1 MTTGRKKS
9 TTTRKKTKATAAGG
23 RRTAAR
29 RTSATPT
36 AFVPG
41 ADVVIVESPAKART
55 LSRILGNGYNVLA
68 SIGHVRDLP
77 KSKMAIDVENDFAP
91 DYVVP
96 RDKSSVV
103 KEIKAAANAAD
114 TVYLATDPDREGE
127 AISWHLMEA
136 AGIPQERMR
145 RVVFHEVTENAV
157 RRAFD
162 EPRDIDVD
170 LVNAYQARRVLDRL
184 VGYRLS
190 PVLWSKVRKGLS
202 AGRVQSA
209 ALRLVVEREAE
220 IDAFVPQ
227 EYWEIDAD
235 LLTQTTQAAQA
246 EDFSARYRSEL
257 GASRA
262 ATIPNQE
269 TADRIVADL
278 RSSSYQV
285 ASVRR
290 RETTRRPG
298 PPFIT
303 STLQQEAFRKLRF
316 TARRTMTIAQQLY
329 EGLPIGN
336 EGPIGLIT
344 YMRTDSTNMANEAV
358 QEARAVIGNRYG
370 NDHVPASP
378 RSFSR
383 RVKGAQ
389 EAHEAIRPTSFMR
402 DPESLRNSLSREQ
415 FNLYQLIWQRALASQ
430 MADAKFDQTT
440 VDITA
445 SGAPSGVSHTLRVT
459 GSIMTFAGYLAVY
472 REGLDEPD
480 ADSDEGRVLPDLA
493 EGQLL
498 NLRDVA
504 GTQRFTQPPPRY
516 TEATLIRALEERGIG
531 RPSTYA
537 AILSTIQD
545 RGYVDK
551 ADNRFRPLKLGTAVS
566 GLLAEYFPQVSSL
579 DFTSRIEEELDDVAR
594 GEREW
599 VPVLRDFYGPFNERI
614 DTAQEKIE
622 RVSNIDEETDE
633 ICPECGANMVIKRGR
648 YGPFLSCSRF
658 PGCRG
663 MKRIQKSTGAHCP
676 DCGGELVQ
684 RSSRKSRRPFYG
696 CSNYPNCNFLT
707 NQEPLPATLP
717 RLRRSRCCHQ
727 PNQRLLQRQGMRLA
741 GFPGRTHHRAAT
753 TGTPTRRSL
762 NPSCHS
768 ERSEESKD
776 TITPPQA
783 RNATPRSP

>member
-9 TTTRKKTKATAAGG
+9 TTARKPKKAAASGNG
-23 RRTAAR
+23 RSGAAR
-29 RTSATPT
+29 RTS
-36 AFVPG
+36 G
-41 ADVVIVESPAKART
+41 ASRSSVARGGDVVIVESPAKART
-55 LSRILGNGYNVLA
+55 LSRILGNDYNVLA
-68 SIGHVRDLP
+68 SVGHVRDLP
-77 KSKMAIDVENDFAP
+77 KRKLAIDVERDFAP

-103 KEIKAAANAAD
+103 KEIRDAASAAN

-136 AGIPQERMR
+136 AGIPQDRMR

-162 EPRDIDVD
+162 EPRGIDVD

-209 ALRLVVEREAE
+209 ALRLVVDREAE
-220 IDAFVPQ
+220 IEAFVPQ
-227 EYWEIDAD
+227 EYWEIDAN
-235 LLTQTTQAAQA
+235 LSTQAAPP
-246 EDFSARYRSEL
+246 EDFTARYRSEL
-257 GASRA
+257 GGSRA
-262 ATIPNQE
+262 VTIPNEE
-269 TADRIVADL
+269 TANRILEDL
-278 RSSSYQV
+278 RASSYQV

-316 TARRTMTIAQQLY
+316 TARRTMAVAQQLY

-336 EGPIGLIT
+336 QGPIGLIT

-358 QEARAVIGNRYG
+358 QEARAVISDRYG
-370 NDHVPASP
+370 KDHVPASP

-402 DPESLRNSLSREQ
+402 DPESLRNALNREQ

-445 SGAPSGVSHTLRVT
+445 SGAPSGVSHTLRAS
-459 GSIMTFAGYLAVY
+459 GSIMKFAGYLAIY
-472 REGLDEPD
+472 REGIDEPD
-480 ADSDEGRVLPDLA
+480 ADSDEGRILPDLR
-493 EGQLL
+493 ETEPLSL
-498 NLRDVA
+498 NEQRAQSRPAVA

-551 ADNRFRPLKLGTAVS
+551 AENRFRPLKLGTAVS
-566 GLLAEYFPQVSSL
+566 GLLSQHFPEIVSL

-599 VPVLRDFYGPFNERI
+599 VPVLQEFYGPFNEKI
-614 DTAQEKIE
+614 DTAQANIE

-633 ICPECGANMVIKRGR
+633 ECPECSAKMVIKRGR

-658 PGCRG
+658 PDCRG
-663 MKRIQKSTGAHCP
+663 MKRIQKGTGAHCP
-676 DCGGELVQ
+676 ECGGELVQ
-684 RSSRKSRRPFYG
+684 RRSSKSRRAFYG

-707 NQEPLPATLP
+707 NQEPLPQPCPDCGGLILAS
-717 RLRRSRCCHQ
+717 SRANAACHDKECGWQGSREELTTEQ
-727 PNQRLLQRQGMRLA
+727 PQ
-741 GFPGRTHHRAAT
+741 P
-753 TGTPTRRSL
+753 
-762 NPSCHS
+762 
-768 ERSEESKD
+768 E
-776 TITPPQA
+776 PQLVEV
-783 RNATPRSP
+783 

>member
-9 TTTRKKTKATAAGG
+9 TTTRKTKKSSASGKSRSNTG
-23 RRTAAR
+23 R
-29 RTSATPT
+29 RTSA
-36 AFVPG
+36 ASRSNVVPG

-136 AGIPQERMR
+136 VGIPQERMR

-162 EPRDIDVD
+162 EPREIDVD

-235 LLTQTTQAAQA
+235 LLTQDVAP
-246 EDFSARYRSEL
+246 EDISARYRSEL
-257 GASRA
+257 GGSRQI
-262 ATIPNQE
+262 TIPNQE
-269 TADRIVADL
+269 TTDRILADL
-278 RSSSYQV
+278 RASSYQI

-290 RETTRRPG
+290 RETKRRPG

-370 NDHVPASP
+370 KDHVPASH

-430 MADAKFDQTT
+430 MADATFDQTT

-445 SGAPSGVSHTLRVT
+445 SGAPSGVSHTLRAT
-459 GSIMTFAGYLAVY
+459 GSIMTFAGFLAIY

-480 ADSDEGRVLPDLA
+480 AESDEGRVLPDLQ
-493 EGQLL
+493 EGQPL
-498 NLRDVA
+498 NLRNVVP
-504 GTQRFTQPPPRY
+504 TQRFTQPPPRF

-579 DFTSRIEEELDDVAR
+579 DFTSQIEEELDDVAR

-658 PGCRG
+658 PECRG
-663 MKRIQKSTGAHCP
+663 MKRIQKGTGAHCP

-707 NQEPLPATLP
+707 NQEPLPQPCPDCGGLVVAT
-717 RLRRSRCCHQ
+717 SRTNASCNDKECGWQGSREELTTEQ
-727 PNQRLLQRQGMRLA
+727 PE
-741 GFPGRTHHRAAT
+741 P
-753 TGTPTRRSL
+753 
-762 NPSCHS
+762 
-768 ERSEESKD
+768 E
-776 TITPPQA
+776 PQLVEV
-783 RNATPRSP
+783 

>member
-9 TTTRKKTKATAAGG
+9 TTTRKTKKTPASTKG
-23 RRTAAR
+23 RSSTAR
-29 RTSATPT
+29 RSSAATRSNI
-36 AFVPG
+36 VPG
-41 ADVVIVESPAKART
+41 GDVVIVESPAKART

-68 SIGHVRDLP
+68 SVGHVRDLP
-77 KSKMAIDVENDFAP
+77 KSKLAIDVEADFAP

-96 RDKSSVV
+96 RDKSAVV
-103 KEIKAAANAAD
+103 KEIKAAASAAG

-127 AISWHLMEA
+127 AIAWHLMHA
-136 AGIPQERMR
+136 AAIPQERIR

-157 RRAFD
+157 RRAFEESD
-162 EPRDIDVD
+162 GMASDKASNRVGGIDVD

-235 LLTQTTQAAQA
+235 LATQAATP
-246 EDFSARYRSEL
+246 EDVAARYRSEL
-257 GASRA
+257 GGSRA
-262 ATIPNQE
+262 VVIPNQE
-269 TADRIVADL
+269 NADRILEDL
-278 RSSSYQV
+278 RASSYQI

-316 TARRTMTIAQQLY
+316 TARRTMTVAQQLY
-329 EGLPIGN
+329 EGLSIGN

-358 QEARAVIGNRYG
+358 QEARAVIGNRYSK
-370 NDHVPASP
+370 DHVPPSP

-402 DPESLRNSLSREQ
+402 DPDSLRNSLNREQ

-445 SGAPSGVSHTLRVT
+445 SGAPSGVSHTLRVS
-459 GSIMTFAGYLAVY
+459 GSIMTFSGYLAVY

-480 ADSDEGRVLPDLA
+480 AESDEGRVLPDMR
-493 EGQLL
+493 EGQPLD
-498 NLRDVA
+498 LRNVA
-504 GTQRFTQPPPRY
+504 GTQRFTQPPPRF

-566 GLLAEYFPQVSSL
+566 GLLSQHFPEIVSF

-599 VPVLRDFYGPFNERI
+599 VPVLRDFYGPFNEKI
-614 DTAQEKIE
+614 DTAQANIE

-633 ICPECGANMVIKRGR
+633 ICPDCGANMVIKRGR

-658 PGCRG
+658 PECRG
-663 MKRIQKSTGAHCP
+663 MKRIQKGTGAHCP

-707 NQEPLPATLP
+707 NQEPLPQPCPDCSGLVVASSRTDATCNDKECGWQG
-717 RLRRSRCCHQ
+717 SREELTTEQ
-727 PNQRLLQRQGMRLA
+727 PQ
-741 GFPGRTHHRAAT
+741 P
-753 TGTPTRRSL
+753 
-762 NPSCHS
+762 
-768 ERSEESKD
+768 E
-776 TITPPQA
+776 PQLVEV
-783 RNATPRSP
+783 

>member
-1 MTTGRKKS
+1 MTTSRKKS
-9 TTTRKKTKATAAGG
+9 TSTRKTKKAGG
-23 RRTAAR
+23 RSTTTRRASAASRSNAAR
-29 RTSATPT
+29 
-36 AFVPG
+36 G
-41 ADVVIVESPAKART
+41 GDVVIVESPAKART
-55 LSRILGNGYNVLA
+55 LSRILGNNYNVLA
-68 SIGHVRDLP
+68 SVGHVRDLP
-77 KSKMAIDVENDFAP
+77 KSKLAIDVERDFAP

-103 KEIKAAANAAD
+103 KEIKAAASAAD

-220 IDAFVPQ
+220 IEAFVPQ

-235 LLTQTTQAAQA
+235 LLTQAQA
-246 EDFSARYRSEL
+246 PEELAARYRSEL
-257 GASRA
+257 GARRA
-262 ATIPNQE
+262 AVIPNEE

-278 RSSSYQV
+278 NASTYEV

-344 YMRTDSTNMANEAV
+344 YMRTDSTNMAAEAV

-370 NDHVPASP
+370 KDHVPASP

-402 DPESLRNSLSREQ
+402 DPESLRDSLSREQ

-445 SGAPSGVSHTLRVT
+445 SGAPSGVSHTLRVS
-459 GSIMTFAGYLAVY
+459 GSIMTFAGYLAIY

-480 ADSDEGRVLPDLA
+480 AESDEGRVLPDLS
-493 EGQLL
+493 EGQALIL
-498 NLRDVA
+498 NQQRDAVNA
-504 GTQRFTQPPPRY
+504 SLPVVPTQHFTQPPPRF

-579 DFTSRIEEELDDVAR
+579 DFTSQIEEELDDVAR

-622 RVSNIDEETDE
+622 RVRNIDEETDE
-633 ICPECGANMVIKRGR
+633 ECPECSANMVIKRGR

-658 PGCRG
+658 PDCRG
-663 MKRIQKSTGAHCP
+663 MKRIQKGTGAHCP
-676 DCGGELVQ
+676 ECGGELVQ

-707 NQEPLPATLP
+707 NQEPLPQPCPDCSGLVVAS
-717 RLRRSRCCHQ
+717 SR
-727 PNQRLLQRQGMRLA
+727 
-741 GFPGRTHHRAAT
+741 T
-753 TGTPTRRSL
+753 
-762 NPSCHS
+762 
-768 ERSEESKD
+768 
-776 TITPPQA
+776 
-783 RNATPRSP
+783 NATCNDKECGWQGSREELTSEQPQEEPQLVEV

>member
-1 MTTGRKKS
+1 M
-9 TTTRKKTKATAAGG
+9 
-23 RRTAAR
+23 
-29 RTSATPT
+29 
-36 AFVPG
+36 
-41 ADVVIVESPAKART
+41 
-55 LSRILGNGYNVLA
+55 
-68 SIGHVRDLP
+68 
-77 KSKMAIDVENDFAP
+77 
-91 DYVVP
+91 
-96 RDKSSVV
+96 
-103 KEIKAAANAAD
+103 
-114 TVYLATDPDREGE
+114 
-127 AISWHLMEA
+127 
-136 AGIPQERMR
+136 
-145 RVVFHEVTENAV
+145 
-157 RRAFD
+157 
-162 EPRDIDVD
+162 
-170 LVNAYQARRVLDRL
+170 
-184 VGYRLS
+184 
-190 PVLWSKVRKGLS
+190 RKGLS

-227 EYWEIDAD
+227 EYWEIEAN
-235 LLTQTTQAAQA
+235 LLTQATQAVAP
-246 EDFSARYRSEL
+246 EEFSARYRSEL
-257 GASRA
+257 GAGRA

-278 RSSSYQV
+278 QASSYEV

-370 NDHVPASP
+370 KDHVPASP

-402 DPESLRNSLSREQ
+402 DPESLRNFLSREQ

-445 SGAPSGVSHTLRVT
+445 SGAPSGVSHTLRVS
-459 GSIMTFAGYLAVY
+459 GSIMTFAGFLAVY

-480 ADSDEGRVLPDLA
+480 AESDEGRVLPDLQ
-493 EGQLL
+493 EGQTLIL
-498 NLRDVA
+498 NRQDAVNA
-504 GTQRFTQPPPRY
+504 SPPVVPTQRFTQPPPRF

-579 DFTSRIEEELDDVAR
+579 DFTSQIEEELDDVAR

-622 RVSNIDEETDE
+622 RVRNIDEETDE
-633 ICPECGANMVIKRGR
+633 ACPECGANMVIKRGR

-658 PGCRG
+658 PDCRG
-663 MKRIQKSTGAHCP
+663 MKRIQKGTGAHCP

-707 NQEPLPATLP
+707 NQEPLPQPCPDCGGLVVAS
-717 RLRRSRCCHQ
+717 SRTDAACNDKECGWQGSREELTSEQ
-727 PNQRLLQRQGMRLA
+727 PQ
-741 GFPGRTHHRAAT
+741 
-753 TGTPTRRSL
+753 
-762 NPSCHS
+762 
-768 ERSEESKD
+768 EE
-776 TITPPQA
+776 PQLVEV
-783 RNATPRSP
+783 

>member
-9 TTTRKKTKATAAGG
+9 TTTRRTKKAPASSNG
-23 RRTAAR
+23 RASGRSSTAR
-29 RTSATPT
+29 RTGAASRSNM
-36 AFVPG
+36 VPG

-77 KSKMAIDVENDFAP
+77 KNKMAIDVENDFAP

-96 RDKSSVV
+96 RDKSAVV
-103 KEIKAAANAAD
+103 KEIKAATNAAD

-136 AGIPQERMR
+136 AGIPEHRMR

-162 EPRDIDVD
+162 EPRGIDVD

-220 IDAFVPQ
+220 IDSFVPQ
-227 EYWEIDAD
+227 EYWDIDAN
-235 LLTQTTQAAQA
+235 LATQAAMP

-262 ATIPNQE
+262 VTIPNQE
-269 TADRIVADL
+269 MADRILADL
-278 RSSSYQV
+278 RASAYQV

-344 YMRTDSTNMANEAV
+344 YMRTDSTNMASEAV
-358 QEARAVIGNRYG
+358 QEARTVIGNRYG
-370 NDHVPASP
+370 KDHVPASP

-440 VDITA
+440 VDIMA
-445 SGAPSGVSHTLRVT
+445 SGAPSGVSHTLRVS

-472 REGLDEPD
+472 KEGIDEPD
-480 ADSDEGRVLPDLA
+480 ADSDEGRVLPNLR
-493 EGQLL
+493 EGQQLD
-498 NLRDVA
+498 LRNVA
-504 GTQRFTQPPPRY
+504 GTQRFTQPPPRF

-566 GLLAEYFPQVSSL
+566 GLLSEYFPQVSSL

-658 PGCRG
+658 PDCRG
-663 MKRIQKSTGAHCP
+663 MKRIQKGTGAHCP
-676 DCGGELVQ
+676 ECGGELMQ

-707 NQEPLPATLP
+707 NQEPLPQPCPDCGGLVVAT
-717 RLRRSRCCHQ
+717 SRTDAACNDKECGWQGSREELTTQQ
-727 PNQRLLQRQGMRLA
+727 PQ
-741 GFPGRTHHRAAT
+741 
-753 TGTPTRRSL
+753 
-762 NPSCHS
+762 S
-768 ERSEESKD
+768 E
-776 TITPPQA
+776 PQLVEV
-783 RNATPRSP
+783 

>member
-235 LLTQTTQAAQA
+235 L
-246 EDFSARYRSEL
+246 
-257 GASRA
+257 
-262 ATIPNQE
+262 
-269 TADRIVADL
+269 
-278 RSSSYQV
+278 
-285 ASVRR
+285 
-290 RETTRRPG
+290 
-298 PPFIT
+298 
-303 STLQQEAFRKLRF
+303 
-316 TARRTMTIAQQLY
+316 
-329 EGLPIGN
+329 
-336 EGPIGLIT
+336 
-344 YMRTDSTNMANEAV
+344 
-358 QEARAVIGNRYG
+358 
-370 NDHVPASP
+370 
-378 RSFSR
+378 
-383 RVKGAQ
+383 
-389 EAHEAIRPTSFMR
+389 
-402 DPESLRNSLSREQ
+402 
-415 FNLYQLIWQRALASQ
+415 
-430 MADAKFDQTT
+430 
-440 VDITA
+440 
-445 SGAPSGVSHTLRVT
+445 
-459 GSIMTFAGYLAVY
+459 
-472 REGLDEPD
+472 
-480 ADSDEGRVLPDLA
+480 
-493 EGQLL
+493 
-498 NLRDVA
+498 
-504 GTQRFTQPPPRY
+504 
-516 TEATLIRALEERGIG
+516 
-531 RPSTYA
+531 
-537 AILSTIQD
+537 
-545 RGYVDK
+545 
-551 ADNRFRPLKLGTAVS
+551 
-566 GLLAEYFPQVSSL
+566 
-579 DFTSRIEEELDDVAR
+579 
-594 GEREW
+594 
-599 VPVLRDFYGPFNERI
+599 
-614 DTAQEKIE
+614 
-622 RVSNIDEETDE
+622 
-633 ICPECGANMVIKRGR
+633 
-648 YGPFLSCSRF
+648 
-658 PGCRG
+658 
-663 MKRIQKSTGAHCP
+663 
-676 DCGGELVQ
+676 
-684 RSSRKSRRPFYG
+684 
-696 CSNYPNCNFLT
+696 
-707 NQEPLPATLP
+707 
-717 RLRRSRCCHQ
+717 
-727 PNQRLLQRQGMRLA
+727 
-741 GFPGRTHHRAAT
+741 
-753 TGTPTRRSL
+753 
-762 NPSCHS
+762 
-768 ERSEESKD
+768 
-776 TITPPQA
+776 
-783 RNATPRSP
+783 

>member
-9 TTTRKKTKATAAGG
+9 TTTRKTKKTSASGNSRSGSRSTTG
-23 RRTAAR
+23 R
-29 RTSATPT
+29 RTSA
-36 AFVPG
+36 ASRNNIVPG
-41 ADVVIVESPAKART
+41 GDVVIVESPAKART
-55 LSRILGNGYNVLA
+55 LSRILGNRYNVLA
-68 SIGHVRDLP
+68 SVGHVRDLP
-77 KSKMAIDVENDFAP
+77 KSKLAIDVERDFAP

-103 KEIKAAANAAD
+103 KEIKAAASAAD

-157 RRAFD
+157 LRAFD
-162 EPRDIDVD
+162 EPRGIDVD

-227 EYWEIDAD
+227 EYWEIEAN
-235 LLTQTTQAAQA
+235 LLTQATQAVAP
-246 EDFSARYRSEL
+246 EEFSARYRSEL

-278 RSSSYQV
+278 QASSYEV

-370 NDHVPASP
+370 KDHVPASP

-445 SGAPSGVSHTLRVT
+445 SGAPSGVRHTLRVS
-459 GSIMTFAGYLAVY
+459 GSIMTFAGFLAVY

-480 ADSDEGRVLPDLA
+480 AESDEGRVLPDLQ
-493 EGQLL
+493 EGQTLIL
-498 NLRDVA
+498 NRQDAINTSLPVVS
-504 GTQRFTQPPPRY
+504 TQRFTQPPPRF

-622 RVSNIDEETDE
+622 RVRNIDEETDE
-633 ICPECGANMVIKRGR
+633 ACPDCGANMVIKRGR

-658 PGCRG
+658 PECRG
-663 MKRIQKSTGAHCP
+663 MKRIQKGTGAHCP
-676 DCGGELVQ
+676 ECGGELVQ
-684 RSSRKSRRPFYG
+684 RSSRKSGRPFYG

-707 NQEPLPATLP
+707 NQEPLPQPCPDCGGLVVAS
-717 RLRRSRCCHQ
+717 SRTNASCNDKECGWQGSREELTSEQ
-727 PNQRLLQRQGMRLA
+727 PQ
-741 GFPGRTHHRAAT
+741 
-753 TGTPTRRSL
+753 
-762 NPSCHS
+762 
-768 ERSEESKD
+768 EE
-776 TITPPQA
+776 PQLVEV
-783 RNATPRSP
+783 

>member
-9 TTTRKKTKATAAGG
+9 TTTRKTKKTSASGNGRAGG
-23 RRTAAR
+23 RSATAR
-29 RTSATPT
+29 RTSAASQSTI
-36 AFVPG
+36 VPG
-41 ADVVIVESPAKART
+41 GDVVIVESPAKART
-55 LSRILGNGYNVLA
+55 LSRILGNRYNVLA
-68 SIGHVRDLP
+68 SVGHVRDLP
-77 KSKMAIDVENDFAP
+77 KSKLAIDVERDFAP

-96 RDKSSVV
+96 HDKSAVV
-103 KEIKAAANAAD
+103 KEIKAAASAAG

-157 RRAFD
+157 LRAFD
-162 EPRDIDVD
+162 EPRGIDVD

-227 EYWEIDAD
+227 EYWEIDAN
-235 LLTQTTQAAQA
+235 LATQTTVPEEFA
-246 EDFSARYRSEL
+246 ARYRSEL

-262 ATIPNQE
+262 AVIPNQE

-278 RSSSYQV
+278 DASSYEV

-358 QEARAVIGNRYG
+358 QEARAVIANRYG
-370 NDHVPASP
+370 KDHVPAAP

-402 DPESLRNSLSREQ
+402 DPKSLRNSLSREQ

-445 SGAPSGVSHTLRVT
+445 SGAPSGVSHTLRVS
-459 GSIMTFAGYLAVY
+459 GSIMTFAGYLAIY

-480 ADSDEGRVLPDLA
+480 AESDEGRVLPDLQ
-493 EGQLL
+493 EGQALIL
-498 NLRDVA
+498 NETRLQQASPAIVA
-504 GTQRFTQPPPRY
+504 TQRFTQPPPRF

-579 DFTSRIEEELDDVAR
+579 DFTSQIEEELDDVAR

-622 RVSNIDEETDE
+622 RVRNIDEETDE
-633 ICPECGANMVIKRGR
+633 ACPECDANMVIKRGR
-648 YGPFLSCSRF
+648 FGPFLSCSRF
-658 PGCRG
+658 PDCRG
-663 MKRIQKSTGAHCP
+663 MKRIQKGTGAHCP
-676 DCGGELVQ
+676 ECSGELVQ

-696 CSNYPNCNFLT
+696 CSSYPNCNFLT
-707 NQEPLPATLP
+707 NQEPLPQPCPDCNGLVVAS
-717 RLRRSRCCHQ
+717 SRTNAVCNDKECGWQGSREELTAEQ
-727 PNQRLLQRQGMRLA
+727 PQ
-741 GFPGRTHHRAAT
+741 
-753 TGTPTRRSL
+753 
-762 NPSCHS
+762 
-768 ERSEESKD
+768 EE
-776 TITPPQA
+776 PQLVEV
-783 RNATPRSP
+783 

>member
-235 LLTQTTQAAQA
+235 LLTQATQAAQA

-262 ATIPNQE
+262 ATIPDQE
-269 TADRIVADL
+269 AADRIVVDL
-278 RSSSYQV
+278 RASSYQV

-370 NDHVPASP
+370 KNHVPASP

-472 REGLDEPD
+472 REGIDEPD
-480 ADSDEGRVLPDLA
+480 ADSDEGRVLPDLR
-493 EGQLL
+493 EGQPLD
-498 NLRDVA
+498 LRNVA

-658 PGCRG
+658 PDCRG

-707 NQEPLPATLP
+707 NQEPLPQPCPDCGGLVVAT
-717 RLRRSRCCHQ
+717 SRTNASCNDKECGWQGSREELTSEQ
-727 PNQRLLQRQGMRLA
+727 PQ
-741 GFPGRTHHRAAT
+741 P
-753 TGTPTRRSL
+753 
-762 NPSCHS
+762 
-768 ERSEESKD
+768 E
-776 TITPPQA
+776 PQLVEV
-783 RNATPRSP
+783 

>member
-9 TTTRKKTKATAAGG
+9 TTTRKTKKSSASGG
-23 RRTAAR
+23 RRTPAR
-29 RTSATPT
+29 RTSAATRSN
-36 AFVPG
+36 AARG
-41 ADVVIVESPAKART
+41 GDVVIVESPAKART

-77 KSKMAIDVENDFAP
+77 KSKMAIDVERDFAP

-96 RDKSSVV
+96 RDKSAVV
-103 KEIKAAANAAD
+103 KEIKAAANAANI
-114 TVYLATDPDREGE
+114 VYLATDPDREGE

-162 EPRDIDVD
+162 EPRGIDVD

-235 LLTQTTQAAQA
+235 LATQAAQPETFA
-246 EDFSARYRSEL
+246 GRYRAEL

-262 ATIPNQE
+262 VTIPNE
-269 TADRIVADL
+269 DTANRILADL
-278 RSSSYQV
+278 RASSYQV
-285 ASVRR
+285 ASVTR
-290 RETTRRPG
+290 RETKRRPG

-358 QEARAVIGNRYG
+358 QEARAVISNRYG
-370 NDHVPASP
+370 KDHVPASP

-402 DPESLRNSLSREQ
+402 DPESLRNSLNREQ

-430 MADAKFDQTT
+430 MADATFDQTT

-445 SGAPSGVSHTLRVT
+445 SGAPSGVSHTLRVS

-472 REGLDEPD
+472 REGIDEPD
-480 ADSDEGRVLPDLA
+480 ADSDEGRVLPDLR
-493 EGQLL
+493 EGQPLD
-498 NLRDVA
+498 LRDVA
-504 GTQRFTQPPPRY
+504 GTQRFTQPPPRF

-566 GLLAEYFPQVSSL
+566 GLLSEYFPQVSSL

-599 VPVLRDFYGPFNERI
+599 VPVLREFYGPFNERI

-622 RVSNIDEETDE
+622 RVRNIDEETDE
-633 ICPECGANMVIKRGR
+633 PCPECDAKMVIKRGR

-658 PGCRG
+658 PDCRG
-663 MKRIQKSTGAHCP
+663 MKRIQKGTGANCP

-707 NQEPLPATLP
+707 NQEPLPQPCPDCGGLIVAT
-717 RLRRSRCCHQ
+717 SRTDAACNDKECGWQGSREELTSEQ
-727 PNQRLLQRQGMRLA
+727 P
-741 GFPGRTHHRAAT
+741 
-753 TGTPTRRSL
+753 
-762 NPSCHS
+762 
-768 ERSEESKD
+768 ERELVEV
-776 TITPPQA
+776 
-783 RNATPRSP
+783 

>member
-1 MTTGRKKS
+1 MTTGRKKT
-9 TTTRKKTKATAAGG
+9 TTTRKTKKAATTKRASASSRSSAPRGG
-23 RRTAAR
+23 
-29 RTSATPT
+29 
-36 AFVPG
+36 
-41 ADVVIVESPAKART
+41 DVVIVESPAKART
-55 LSRILGNGYNVLA
+55 LSRILGSGYNVLA
-68 SIGHVRDLP
+68 SVGHVRDLP
-77 KSKMAIDVENDFAP
+77 KNKLAIDVEADFAP
-91 DYVVP
+91 DFVIP
-96 RDKSSVV
+96 RDKSAVV
-103 KEIKAAANAAD
+103 KQIREATSTAN
-114 TVYLATDPDREGE
+114 TIYLATDPDREGE
-127 AISWHLMEA
+127 AISWHLMQA
-136 AGIPQERMR
+136 ADIPQERMR

-209 ALRLVVEREAE
+209 ALRLVVDREAE
-220 IDAFVPQ
+220 IDAFVPV
-227 EYWEIDAD
+227 EYWEIDAG
-235 LLTQTTQAAQA
+235 LATQPDTRAVAVA
-246 EDFSARYRSEL
+246 VAVEEFGARYRSEE

-262 ATIPNQE
+262 ATIANE
-269 TADRIVADL
+269 EMAERILADL
-278 RSSSYQV
+278 RASGYQI

-290 RETTRRPG
+290 RETSRRPA

-316 TARRTMTIAQQLY
+316 TARRTMTVAQQLY

-344 YMRTDSTNMANEAV
+344 YMRTDSTNMAREAV
-358 QEARAVIGNRYG
+358 EEARAVIGNRYSK
-370 NDHVPASP
+370 DHVPASP
-378 RSFSR
+378 RAYTR

-402 DPESLRNSLSREQ
+402 DPESLRNSLNREQ

-430 MADAKFDQTT
+430 MADAKYDQTT

-445 SGAPSGVSHTLRVT
+445 SGGASGTSHTLRT
-459 GSIMTFAGYLAVY
+459 SGSILKFTGYLAVY
-472 REGLDEPD
+472 REGIDEPD
-480 ADSDEGRVLPDLA
+480 ADSDEGRVLPDIQ
-493 EGQLL
+493 EGQSLD
-498 NLRDVA
+498 LRNVD
-504 GTQRFTQPPPRY
+504 GTQRFTQPPARF

-551 ADNRFRPLKLGTAVS
+551 QENRFRPLKLGTAVS
-566 GLLAEYFPQVSSL
+566 GLLSEYFPEVVSL

-599 VPVLRDFYGPFNERI
+599 VPVLREFYGPFSERI
-614 DTAQEKIE
+614 DTAQAIIP

-633 ICPECGANMVIKRGR
+633 ICPECGTNMVIKRGR

-658 PGCRG
+658 PDCRG

-684 RSSRKSRRPFYG
+684 RSSRKSGRSFYG
-696 CSNYPNCNFLT
+696 CSNYPTCNFLS
-707 NQEPLPATLP
+707 NQEPLP
-717 RLRRSRCCHQ
+717 Q
-727 PNQRLLQRQGMRLA
+727 PCPDCAGLVLA
-741 GFPGRTHHRAAT
+741 SGRTNAA
-753 TGTPTRRSL
+753 
-762 NPSCHS
+762 CHNKECGWQGS
-768 ERSEESKD
+768 REELGAEQPERELVEV
-776 TITPPQA
+776 
-783 RNATPRSP
+783 

>member
-1 MTTGRKKS
+1 MATGRKK
-9 TTTRKKTKATAAGG
+9 TTTTARKTKKAATTKRASASSRSSAPRGG
-23 RRTAAR
+23 
-29 RTSATPT
+29 
-36 AFVPG
+36 
-41 ADVVIVESPAKART
+41 DVVIVESPAKART
-55 LSRILGNGYNVLA
+55 LSRILGSRYNVLA
-68 SIGHVRDLP
+68 SVGHVRDLP
-77 KSKMAIDVENDFAP
+77 KSKLAIDVDADFAP
-91 DYVVP
+91 DFVVP

-103 KEIKAAANAAD
+103 KQIREATSTAD
-114 TVYLATDPDREGE
+114 TIYLATDPDREGE
-127 AISWHLMEA
+127 AISWHLMQA
-136 AGIPQERMR
+136 AGIPADRMR

-209 ALRLVVEREAE
+209 ALRLVVDRETE
-220 IDAFVPQ
+220 IDAFVPV
-227 EYWEIDAD
+227 EYWEIDAG
-235 LLTQTTQAAQA
+235 LATQPGSQEMAVAV
-246 EDFSARYRSEL
+246 EEFSARYRSEE

-269 TADRIVADL
+269 MAERILADL
-278 RSSSYQV
+278 NASGYQV
-285 ASVRR
+285 TSVRR
-290 RETTRRPG
+290 RETSRRPG

-344 YMRTDSTNMANEAV
+344 YMRTDSTNMAREAV
-358 QEARAVIGNRYG
+358 EEARGVISNRYSK
-370 NDHVPASP
+370 DHVPASP
-378 RSFSR
+378 RAYTR

-402 DPESLRNSLSREQ
+402 DPESLRASLSREQ

-445 SGAPSGVSHTLRVT
+445 SGGASGTNHILRT
-459 GSIMTFAGYLAVY
+459 SGSILKFAGFLAVY
-472 REGLDEPD
+472 REGIDEPD
-480 ADSDEGRVLPDLA
+480 ADSDEGRILPDIQ
-493 EGQLL
+493 EGQPLDM
-498 NLRDVA
+498 RQITSA
-504 GTQRFTQPPPRY
+504 QKFTQPPPRF

-551 ADNRFRPLKLGTAVS
+551 QENRFHPLKLGTAVS
-566 GLLAEYFPQVSSL
+566 GLLSEYFPEVVSL

-599 VPVLRDFYGPFNERI
+599 VPVLREFYGPFSERI
-614 DTAQEKIE
+614 DTAQAIIP

-633 ICPECGANMVIKRGR
+633 ICPECGTNMVIKRGR

-658 PGCRG
+658 PDCRG
-663 MKRIQKSTGAHCP
+663 MQRIQKSTGAHCP
-676 DCGGELVQ
+676 ECGGELVQ
-684 RSSRKSRRPFYG
+684 RTSRKSRRSFYG
-696 CSNYPNCNFLT
+696 CSNYPTCNFLS
-707 NQEPLPATLP
+707 NQEPLP
-717 RLRRSRCCHQ
+717 Q
-727 PNQRLLQRQGMRLA
+727 PCPDCAGLVLA
-741 GFPGRTHHRAAT
+741 SGRTDAA
-753 TGTPTRRSL
+753 
-762 NPSCHS
+762 CHNKECGWQGS
-768 ERSEESKD
+768 REELGAEQPERELVEV
-776 TITPPQA
+776 
-783 RNATPRSP
+783 

>member
-9 TTTRKKTKATAAGG
+9 TTTRKTKKSSASGSSRSNTG
-23 RRTAAR
+23 RRSSAASR
-29 RTSATPT
+29 SNA
-36 AFVPG
+36 VPG

-91 DYVVP
+91 DYIVP

-136 AGIPQERMR
+136 VGIPQERMR

-162 EPRDIDVD
+162 EPREIDVD

-235 LLTQTTQAAQA
+235 LLTRAIQATQA

-269 TADRIVADL
+269 MADSILADL
-278 RSSSYQV
+278 RVSSYQV

-358 QEARAVIGNRYG
+358 QEARTVIGNRYG
-370 NDHVPASP
+370 KDHVPASP

-445 SGAPSGVSHTLRVT
+445 SGAPSGVSHTLRVS

-480 ADSDEGRVLPDLA
+480 AESDEGRVLPDLQ
-493 EGQLL
+493 EGQPL
-498 NLRDVA
+498 NLRNVA
-504 GTQRFTQPPPRY
+504 GTQRFTQPPPRF

-566 GLLAEYFPQVSSL
+566 GLLSEYFPQVSSL

-622 RVSNIDEETDE
+622 RVRNIDEETDE
-633 ICPECGANMVIKRGR
+633 ICPECDANMVIKRGR

-658 PGCRG
+658 PDCRG
-663 MKRIQKSTGAHCP
+663 MKRIQKGTGAHCP
-676 DCGGELVQ
+676 ECGGELVQ

-707 NQEPLPATLP
+707 NQEPLPQPCPDCSGLVVAT
-717 RLRRSRCCHQ
+717 SRTDAACNNKECGW
-727 PNQRLLQRQGMRLA
+727 QGSREEL
-741 GFPGRTHHRAAT
+741 T
-753 TGTPTRRSL
+753 
-762 NPSCHS
+762 S
-768 ERSEESKD
+768 EQ
-776 TITPPQA
+776 PQA
-783 RNATPRSP
+783 EPQLVEV

>member
-9 TTTRKKTKATAAGG
+9 TTTRKKTKATTAGG
-23 RRTAAR
+23 RRAAAR
-29 RTSATPT
+29 RTSVTPT

-77 KSKMAIDVENDFAP
+77 KSKLAIDIERDFAP

-114 TVYLATDPDREGE
+114 TIYLATDPDREGE

-162 EPRDIDVD
+162 EPREIDVD

-227 EYWEIDAD
+227 EYWEIDAN
-235 LLTQTTQAAQA
+235 LATQAAQP
-246 EDFSARYRSEL
+246 EDVSTRYRSEL
-257 GASRA
+257 GASRQ
-262 ATIPNQE
+262 ATIPDEE
-269 TADRIVADL
+269 TANRILADL
-278 RSSSYQV
+278 RASSYQV
-285 ASVRR
+285 ASVTR
-290 RETTRRPG
+290 RETKRRPG

-336 EGPIGLIT
+336 EGPVGLIT

-358 QEARAVIGNRYG
+358 QEARTVIGNRYSK
-370 NDHVPASP
+370 DHVPASP

-389 EAHEAIRPTSFMR
+389 EAHEAIRPTSFLR

-430 MADAKFDQTT
+430 MADATFDQTT

-472 REGLDEPD
+472 REGIDEPD
-480 ADSDEGRVLPDLA
+480 ADSDEGRVLPDLR
-493 EGQLL
+493 EGQPLE
-498 NLRDVA
+498 LRNIA

-658 PGCRG
+658 PDCRG

-707 NQEPLPATLP
+707 NQEPLPQPCPDCGGLVVAS
-717 RLRRSRCCHQ
+717 SRTDAACNDKECGWQGSREELTTEQ
-727 PNQRLLQRQGMRLA
+727 P
-741 GFPGRTHHRAAT
+741 
-753 TGTPTRRSL
+753 
-762 NPSCHS
+762 
-768 ERSEESKD
+768 ERELVEV
-776 TITPPQA
+776 
-783 RNATPRSP
+783 

>member
-1 MTTGRKKS
+1 MTTGRKK
-9 TTTRKKTKATAAGG
+9 TTTTARKTKKAAGATTRKKAAASRTPVTRGG
-23 RRTAAR
+23 
-29 RTSATPT
+29 
-36 AFVPG
+36 
-41 ADVVIVESPAKART
+41 DVVIVESPAKART
-55 LSRILGNGYNVLA
+55 LSRILGSGYNVLA
-68 SIGHVRDLP
+68 SVGHVRDLP
-77 KSKMAIDVENDFAP
+77 KSKLAIDVESDFAP
-91 DYVVP
+91 EFVVP

-103 KEIKAAANAAD
+103 KQIREATSTAN

-127 AISWHLMEA
+127 AISWHLMQA
-136 AGIPQERMR
+136 AGIPADRMR
-145 RVVFHEVTENAV
+145 RVVFHEVTETAV

-209 ALRLVVEREAE
+209 ALRLVVDREAE
-220 IDAFVPQ
+220 IDAFVPV
-227 EYWEIDAD
+227 EYWEIDAG
-235 LLTQTTQAAQA
+235 LATQPDTRA
-246 EDFSARYRSEL
+246 EAMAVAVEEFGARYRSVE

-262 ATIPNQE
+262 ANIANE
-269 TADRIVADL
+269 EMAERILADL
-278 RSSSYQV
+278 RTSGYQI

-290 RETTRRPG
+290 RETSRRPA

-316 TARRTMTIAQQLY
+316 TARRTMTVAQQLY

-344 YMRTDSTNMANEAV
+344 YMRTDSTNMAREAV
-358 QEARAVIGNRYG
+358 DEARAVIGNRYSK
-370 NDHVPASP
+370 DHVPASP
-378 RSFSR
+378 RAYTR

-402 DPESLRNSLSREQ
+402 DPESLRNSLNREQ

-430 MADAKFDQTT
+430 MADAKYDQTT

-445 SGAPSGVSHTLRVT
+445 SGGASGTSHTLRT
-459 GSIMTFAGYLAVY
+459 SGSILKFTGYLAVY
-472 REGLDEPD
+472 REGIDEPD
-480 ADSDEGRVLPDLA
+480 ADSDEGRILPDLQ

-498 NLRDVA
+498 DLRNVD
-504 GTQRFTQPPPRY
+504 GSQHFTQPPPRF

-551 ADNRFRPLKLGTAVS
+551 QENRFHPLKLGTAVS
-566 GLLAEYFPQVSSL
+566 GLLSEYFPEVVSL

-599 VPVLRDFYGPFNERI
+599 VPVLREFYGPFSERI
-614 DTAQEKIE
+614 DTAQAIIP

-633 ICPECGANMVIKRGR
+633 ICPECGTNMVIKRGR

-658 PGCRG
+658 PDCRG

-676 DCGGELVQ
+676 ECGGELVQ
-684 RSSRKSRRPFYG
+684 RSSRKSGRSFYG
-696 CSNYPNCNFLT
+696 CSNYPTCNFLS
-707 NQEPLPATLP
+707 NQEPLP
-717 RLRRSRCCHQ
+717 Q
-727 PNQRLLQRQGMRLA
+727 PCPDCAGLVLA
-741 GFPGRTHHRAAT
+741 SGRTNAA
-753 TGTPTRRSL
+753 
-762 NPSCHS
+762 CHNKECGWQGS
-768 ERSEESKD
+768 REELGAEQPERELVEV
-776 TITPPQA
+776 
-783 RNATPRSP
+783 

>member
-1 MTTGRKKS
+1 MTTGRKKT
-9 TTTRKKTKATAAGG
+9 TTTRKTKKAAASSTG
-23 RRTAAR
+23 RANGRSSTAR
-29 RTSATPT
+29 RTSAAPRSTL
-36 AFVPG
+36 VPG

-55 LSRILGNGYNVLA
+55 LSRILGNRYNVLA

-91 DYVVP
+91 DYIVP
-96 RDKSSVV
+96 RDKSAVV
-103 KEIKAAANAAD
+103 KEIKAATNAAG

-136 AGIPQERMR
+136 AGIPEDRMR

-162 EPRDIDVD
+162 EPRGIDVD

-235 LLTQTTQAAQA
+235 LLTQATQA
-246 EDFSARYRSEL
+246 EEFSARYRSEL
-257 GASRA
+257 GASRQ
-262 ATIPNQE
+262 ATIPNEE
-269 TADRIVADL
+269 TTNRILTDL
-278 RSSSYQV
+278 RASSYQV

-316 TARRTMTIAQQLY
+316 TARRTMTVAQQLY

-370 NDHVPASP
+370 KDHVPASP

-402 DPESLRNSLSREQ
+402 DPESLRNSLNREQ

-472 REGLDEPD
+472 REGIDEPD
-480 ADSDEGRVLPDLA
+480 IDSDEGRVLPDLR
-493 EGQLL
+493 EGQPVD
-498 NLRDVA
+498 LRNVA
-504 GTQRFTQPPPRY
+504 GTQRFTQPPPRF

-566 GLLAEYFPQVSSL
+566 GLLSEYFPQVSSL

-633 ICPECGANMVIKRGR
+633 VCPECDANMVIKRGR

-658 PGCRG
+658 PECRG
-663 MKRIQKSTGAHCP
+663 MKRIQKGTGANCP
-676 DCGGELVQ
+676 ECGGELVQ

-707 NQEPLPATLP
+707 NQEPLPQPCPDCGGLVVAT
-717 RLRRSRCCHQ
+717 SRTDAACNDKECGWQGSREELTAEQ
-727 PNQRLLQRQGMRLA
+727 PQ
-741 GFPGRTHHRAAT
+741 P
-753 TGTPTRRSL
+753 
-762 NPSCHS
+762 
-768 ERSEESKD
+768 E
-776 TITPPQA
+776 PQLVEV
-783 RNATPRSP
+783 

>member
-9 TTTRKKTKATAAGG
+9 TTTRKTKKTSASGNGRAGG
-23 RRTAAR
+23 RSATAR
-29 RTSATPT
+29 RTSGASQATI
-36 AFVPG
+36 VPG
-41 ADVVIVESPAKART
+41 GDVVIVESPAKART
-55 LSRILGNGYNVLA
+55 LSRILGNRYNVLA
-68 SIGHVRDLP
+68 SVGHVRDLP
-77 KSKMAIDVENDFAP
+77 KSKLAIDVERDFAP

-96 RDKSSVV
+96 RDKSAVV
-103 KEIKAAANAAD
+103 KEIKAAASAAG

-157 RRAFD
+157 LRAFD
-162 EPRDIDVD
+162 EPRGIDVD

-220 IDAFVPQ
+220 IEAFVPQ
-227 EYWEIDAD
+227 EYWEIDAN
-235 LLTQTTQAAQA
+235 LATQAAQV
-246 EDFSARYRSEL
+246 EEFSARYRSEL

-262 ATIPNQE
+262 AVIPNQE

-278 RSSSYQV
+278 RADSCSYHV

-358 QEARAVIGNRYG
+358 QEARAVIANRYG
-370 NDHVPASP
+370 KDHVPASP

-445 SGAPSGVSHTLRVT
+445 SGAPSGVSHTLRVS
-459 GSIMTFAGYLAVY
+459 GSIVTFAGYLAIY

-480 ADSDEGRVLPDLA
+480 ADSDEGRVLPDLH
-493 EGQLL
+493 EGQTLIL
-498 NLRDVA
+498 NQQDARNASPPVVPS
-504 GTQRFTQPPPRY
+504 QHFTQPPPRF

-579 DFTSRIEEELDDVAR
+579 DFTSQIEEELDDVAR

-622 RVSNIDEETDE
+622 RVRNIDEETDE
-633 ICPECGANMVIKRGR
+633 ECPECDANMVIKRGR
-648 YGPFLSCSRF
+648 FGPFLSCSRF
-658 PGCRG
+658 PDCRG

-676 DCGGELVQ
+676 DCSGELVQ
-684 RSSRKSRRPFYG
+684 RSSRKSGRPFYG
-696 CSNYPNCNFLT
+696 CSSYPNCNFLT
-707 NQEPLPATLP
+707 NQEPLP
-717 RLRRSRCCHQ
+717 Q
-727 PNQRLLQRQGMRLA
+727 PCPDCDGLVVA
-741 GFPGRTHHRAAT
+741 SGRTNAA
-753 TGTPTRRSL
+753 
-762 NPSCHS
+762 CHNKECGWQGS
-768 ERSEESKD
+768 REELTAEQPKEE
-776 TITPPQA
+776 PQLVEV
-783 RNATPRSP
+783 

>member
-9 TTTRKKTKATAAGG
+9 TSTRKTKKAGG
-23 RRTAAR
+23 RSTTTRRASAASRSNAAR
-29 RTSATPT
+29 
-36 AFVPG
+36 G
-41 ADVVIVESPAKART
+41 GDVVIVESPAKART
-55 LSRILGNGYNVLA
+55 LSRILGNNYNVLA
-68 SIGHVRDLP
+68 SVGHVRDLP
-77 KSKMAIDVENDFAP
+77 KSKLAIDVERDFAP

-103 KEIKAAANAAD
+103 KEIKAAASAAD

-136 AGIPQERMR
+136 AGIPHERMR

-220 IDAFVPQ
+220 IEAFVPQ
-227 EYWEIDAD
+227 EYWEIDTD
-235 LLTQTTQAAQA
+235 LLTQAQA
-246 EDFSARYRSEL
+246 PEELAARYRSEL
-257 GASRA
+257 GARRA
-262 ATIPNQE
+262 AVIPNEE

-278 RSSSYQV
+278 NASTYEV

-344 YMRTDSTNMANEAV
+344 YMRTDSTNMAAEAV

-370 NDHVPASP
+370 KDHVPASP

-402 DPESLRNSLSREQ
+402 DPESLRDSLSREQ

-445 SGAPSGVSHTLRVT
+445 SGAPSGVSHTLRVS
-459 GSIMTFAGYLAVY
+459 GSIMTFAGYLAIY

-480 ADSDEGRVLPDLA
+480 AESDEGRVLPDLS
-493 EGQLL
+493 EGQALIL
-498 NLRDVA
+498 NQQRDAVNA
-504 GTQRFTQPPPRY
+504 SLPVVPTQHFTQPPPRF

-579 DFTSRIEEELDDVAR
+579 DFTSQIEEELDDVAR

-622 RVSNIDEETDE
+622 RVRNIDEETDE
-633 ICPECGANMVIKRGR
+633 ECPECGANMVIKRGR

-658 PGCRG
+658 PDCRG
-663 MKRIQKSTGAHCP
+663 MKRIQKGTGAHCP
-676 DCGGELVQ
+676 ECGGELVQ

-707 NQEPLPATLP
+707 NQEPLPQPCPDCSGLVVAS
-717 RLRRSRCCHQ
+717 SR
-727 PNQRLLQRQGMRLA
+727 
-741 GFPGRTHHRAAT
+741 T
-753 TGTPTRRSL
+753 
-762 NPSCHS
+762 
-768 ERSEESKD
+768 
-776 TITPPQA
+776 
-783 RNATPRSP
+783 NATCNDKECGWQGSREELTSEQPQEEPQLVEV

>member
-9 TTTRKKTKATAAGG
+9 TTTRKTKKTSASGNGRSGG
-23 RRTAAR
+23 RSTTGR
-29 RTSATPT
+29 RTSA
-36 AFVPG
+36 ASRNNIVPG
-41 ADVVIVESPAKART
+41 GDVVIVESPAKART
-55 LSRILGNGYNVLA
+55 LSRILGNRYNVLA
-68 SIGHVRDLP
+68 SVGHVRDLP
-77 KSKMAIDVENDFAP
+77 KSKLAIDVERDFAP

-103 KEIKAAANAAD
+103 KEIKAAASAAD
-114 TVYLATDPDREGE
+114 TIYLATDPDREGE
-127 AISWHLMEA
+127 AISWHLMQA

-157 RRAFD
+157 LRAFD
-162 EPRDIDVD
+162 EPRGIDED

-227 EYWEIDAD
+227 EYWEIDAN
-235 LLTQTTQAAQA
+235 LATQAAQV
-246 EDFSARYRSEL
+246 EEFSARYRSEL
-257 GASRA
+257 DASRA
-262 ATIPNQE
+262 AVIPNQE
-269 TADRIVADL
+269 MADRIVADL
-278 RSSSYQV
+278 NASSYQV

-370 NDHVPASP
+370 KDHVPASP

-445 SGAPSGVSHTLRVT
+445 SGAPSGVSHTLRVS
-459 GSIMTFAGYLAVY
+459 GSIMTFAGFLAVY

-480 ADSDEGRVLPDLA
+480 AESDEGRVLPDLQ
-493 EGQLL
+493 EGQALIL
-498 NLRDVA
+498 NETRLQQASPAIVA
-504 GTQRFTQPPPRY
+504 TQRFTQPPPRF

-622 RVSNIDEETDE
+622 RVRNIDEETDE
-633 ICPECGANMVIKRGR
+633 ACPECDANMVIKRGR
-648 YGPFLSCSRF
+648 FGPFLSCSRF
-658 PGCRG
+658 PECRG
-663 MKRIQKSTGAHCP
+663 MKRIQKSTGAQCP
-676 DCGGELVQ
+676 DCSGELVQ
-684 RSSRKSRRPFYG
+684 RSSRKSGRPFYG
-696 CSNYPNCNFLT
+696 CSSYPNCNFLT
-707 NQEPLPATLP
+707 NQEPLPQPCPDCGGLVVAS
-717 RLRRSRCCHQ
+717 SRTNAACHNKECGWQGSREELTTEQ
-727 PNQRLLQRQGMRLA
+727 PQ
-741 GFPGRTHHRAAT
+741 
-753 TGTPTRRSL
+753 
-762 NPSCHS
+762 
-768 ERSEESKD
+768 ED
-776 TITPPQA
+776 PQLVEV
-783 RNATPRSP
+783 

>member
-9 TTTRKKTKATAAGG
+9 TTTRKTKKTSASGNGRSGG
-23 RRTAAR
+23 RSTTGR
-29 RTSATPT
+29 RTSA
-36 AFVPG
+36 ASRNNIVPG
-41 ADVVIVESPAKART
+41 GDVVIVESPAKART
-55 LSRILGNGYNVLA
+55 LSRILGNRYNVLA
-68 SIGHVRDLP
+68 SVGHVRDLP
-77 KSKMAIDVENDFAP
+77 KSKLAIDVERDFAP

-103 KEIKAAANAAD
+103 KEIKAAASAAD

-157 RRAFD
+157 LRAFD
-162 EPRDIDVD
+162 EPRGIDVD

-227 EYWEIDAD
+227 EYWEIDAN
-235 LLTQTTQAAQA
+235 LATQAAQV
-246 EDFSARYRSEL
+246 EEFSARYRSEL

-262 ATIPNQE
+262 AVIPNQE
-269 TADRIVADL
+269 MADRIVADL
-278 RSSSYQV
+278 NASSYQV

-358 QEARAVIGNRYG
+358 QEARAVIGTRYG
-370 NDHVPASP
+370 KDHVPASP

-402 DPESLRNSLSREQ
+402 DPESLRSSLSREQ

-445 SGAPSGVSHTLRVT
+445 SGAPSGVSHTLRVS
-459 GSIMTFAGYLAVY
+459 GSIMTFAGFLAVY

-480 ADSDEGRVLPDLA
+480 AESDEGRVLPDLQ
-493 EGQLL
+493 EGQTLIL
-498 NLRDVA
+498 NRQDAINASLPVVP
-504 GTQRFTQPPPRY
+504 TQRFTQPPPRF

-622 RVSNIDEETDE
+622 RVRNIDEETDE
-633 ICPECGANMVIKRGR
+633 ACPECDANMVIKRGR

-658 PGCRG
+658 PECRG
-663 MKRIQKSTGAHCP
+663 MKRIQKGTGAHCP
-676 DCGGELVQ
+676 ECGGELVQ
-684 RSSRKSRRPFYG
+684 RSSRKSGRPFYG

-707 NQEPLPATLP
+707 NQEPLPQPCPDCGSLVVAS
-717 RLRRSRCCHQ
+717 SRTNAVCNNKECGWQGSREELTTEQ
-727 PNQRLLQRQGMRLA
+727 PQ
-741 GFPGRTHHRAAT
+741 
-753 TGTPTRRSL
+753 
-762 NPSCHS
+762 
-768 ERSEESKD
+768 ED
-776 TITPPQA
+776 PQLVEV
-783 RNATPRSP
+783 

>member
-1 MTTGRKKS
+1 MTTGRKKT
-9 TTTRKKTKATAAGG
+9 TTTRKTKKAATTKRASASSRSSAPRGG
-23 RRTAAR
+23 
-29 RTSATPT
+29 
-36 AFVPG
+36 
-41 ADVVIVESPAKART
+41 DVVIVESPAKART
-55 LSRILGNGYNVLA
+55 LSRILGSGYNVLA
-68 SIGHVRDLP
+68 SVGHVRDLP
-77 KSKMAIDVENDFAP
+77 KNKLAIDVEADFAP
-91 DYVVP
+91 DFVIP
-96 RDKSSVV
+96 RDKSAVV
-103 KEIKAAANAAD
+103 KQIREATSTAN
-114 TVYLATDPDREGE
+114 TIYLATDPDREGE
-127 AISWHLMEA
+127 AISWHLMQA
-136 AGIPQERMR
+136 ADIPQERMR

-209 ALRLVVEREAE
+209 ALRLVVDREAE
-220 IDAFVPQ
+220 IDAFVPV
-227 EYWEIDAD
+227 EYWEIDAG
-235 LLTQTTQAAQA
+235 LATQPDTRAVAVA
-246 EDFSARYRSEL
+246 VEEFGARYRSEE

-262 ATIPNQE
+262 ATIANE
-269 TADRIVADL
+269 EMAERILADL
-278 RSSSYQV
+278 RASGYQI

-290 RETTRRPG
+290 RETSRRPA

-316 TARRTMTIAQQLY
+316 TARRTMTVAQQLY

-344 YMRTDSTNMANEAV
+344 YMRTDSTNMAREAV
-358 QEARAVIGNRYG
+358 EEARAVIGNRYSK
-370 NDHVPASP
+370 DHVPASP
-378 RSFSR
+378 RAYTR

-402 DPESLRNSLSREQ
+402 DPESLRNSLNREQ

-430 MADAKFDQTT
+430 MADAKYDQTT

-445 SGAPSGVSHTLRVT
+445 SGGASGTSHTLRT
-459 GSIMTFAGYLAVY
+459 SGSILKFTGYLAVY
-472 REGLDEPD
+472 REGIDEPD
-480 ADSDEGRVLPDLA
+480 ADSDEGRVLPDIQ
-493 EGQLL
+493 EGQSLD
-498 NLRDVA
+498 LRNVD
-504 GTQRFTQPPPRY
+504 GTQRFTQPPARF

-551 ADNRFRPLKLGTAVS
+551 QENRFRPLKLGTAVS
-566 GLLAEYFPQVSSL
+566 GLLSEYFPEVVSL

-599 VPVLRDFYGPFNERI
+599 VPVLREFYGPFSERI
-614 DTAQEKIE
+614 DTAQAIIP

-633 ICPECGANMVIKRGR
+633 ICPECGTNMVIKRGR

-658 PGCRG
+658 PDCRG

-676 DCGGELVQ
+676 ECGGELVQ
-684 RSSRKSRRPFYG
+684 RSSRKSGRSFYG
-696 CSNYPNCNFLT
+696 CSNYPTCNFLS
-707 NQEPLPATLP
+707 NQEPLP
-717 RLRRSRCCHQ
+717 Q
-727 PNQRLLQRQGMRLA
+727 PCPDCAGLVLA
-741 GFPGRTHHRAAT
+741 SGRTNAA
-753 TGTPTRRSL
+753 
-762 NPSCHS
+762 CHNKECGWQGS
-768 ERSEESKD
+768 REELGAEQPERELVEV
-776 TITPPQA
+776 
-783 RNATPRSP
+783 

>member
-1 MTTGRKKS
+1 MTTNRKKPAS
-9 TTTRKKTKATAAGG
+9 TTRRTKKATAAGNG
-23 RRTAAR
+23 RAGGRSSTAR
-29 RTSATPT
+29 RSTGAPSANI
-36 AFVPG
+36 VPG
-41 ADVVIVESPAKART
+41 GDVVIVESPAKART
-55 LSRILGNGYNVLA
+55 LSRILGSRYNVLA
-68 SIGHVRDLP
+68 SVGHVRDLP
-77 KSKMAIDVENDFAP
+77 KSKLAIDVERDFAP

-96 RDKSSVV
+96 RDKSAVV
-103 KEIKAAANAAD
+103 KDIKAAANAAD

-136 AGIPQERMR
+136 AGIPQDRMR

-209 ALRLVVEREAE
+209 ALRLVVDREAE
-220 IDAFVPQ
+220 IEAFVPQ
-227 EYWEIDAD
+227 EYWEIDAN
-235 LLTQTTQAAQA
+235 LATLAVEA
-246 EDFSARYRSEL
+246 EEFSARYRGEL
-257 GASRA
+257 GVSRA
-262 ATIPNQE
+262 TTIPNQE
-269 TADRIVADL
+269 MADRIVADL
-278 RSSSYQV
+278 NDSSYEV

-316 TARRTMTIAQQLY
+316 TARRTMTVAQQLY

-358 QEARAVIGNRYG
+358 QEARGVIANRYG
-370 NDHVPASP
+370 KDHVPASP

-402 DPESLRNSLSREQ
+402 DPESLRGSLSREQ

-445 SGAPSGVSHTLRVT
+445 SGAPSGVSHTLRAS
-459 GSIMTFAGYLAVY
+459 GSIMTFAGYLAIY

-480 ADSDEGRVLPDLA
+480 AESDEGRVLPDLQD
-493 EGQLL
+493 GQPLRL
-498 NLRDVA
+498 NGQDARVSSPPVVP
-504 GTQRFTQPPPRY
+504 TQRFTQPPPRF

-551 ADNRFRPLKLGTAVS
+551 AENRFRPLKLGTAVA
-566 GLLAEYFPQVSSL
+566 GLLSQHFPEIVSL

-599 VPVLRDFYGPFNERI
+599 VPVLKDFYGPFNEKI
-614 DTAQEKIE
+614 DTAQANIE

-633 ICPECGANMVIKRGR
+633 ECPECGANMVIKRGR

-658 PGCRG
+658 PECRG
-663 MKRIQKSTGAHCP
+663 MKRMQKSTGATCP
-676 DCGGELVQ
+676 ECGGELVQ

-707 NQEPLPATLP
+707 NQEPLQQPCPDCGGLVLAA
-717 RLRRSRCCHQ
+717 SRTNAVCNDKEGCGWQGTREELTAEQ
-727 PNQRLLQRQGMRLA
+727 PQ
-741 GFPGRTHHRAAT
+741 P
-753 TGTPTRRSL
+753 
-762 NPSCHS
+762 
-768 ERSEESKD
+768 E
-776 TITPPQA
+776 PQLVEV
-783 RNATPRSP
+783 

>member
-1 MTTGRKKS
+1 MTTGRKKT
-9 TTTRKKTKATAAGG
+9 TTTRKTKKATGSTGG
-23 RRTAAR
+23 RKPAAR
-29 RTSATPT
+29 RSGAASARS
-36 AFVPG
+36 APG
-41 ADVVIVESPAKART
+41 GDVVIVESPAKART
-55 LSRILGNGYNVLA
+55 LSRILGSGYNVLA
-68 SIGHVRDLP
+68 SVGHVRDLP
-77 KSKMAIDVENDFAP
+77 KSKLAIDVESDFAP
-91 DYVVP
+91 EFVVP

-103 KEIKAAANAAD
+103 KQIREATSTAN

-127 AISWHLMEA
+127 AISWHLMQA
-136 AGIPQERMR
+136 AGIPADRMR
-145 RVVFHEVTENAV
+145 RVVFHEVTETAV

-209 ALRLVVEREAE
+209 ALRLVVDREAE
-220 IDAFVPQ
+220 IDAFVPV

-235 LLTQTTQAAQA
+235 LATLAVAPA
-246 EDFSARYRSEL
+246 EFSARYRSAL

-262 ATIPNQE
+262 VTIANE
-269 TADRIVADL
+269 EMAERILADL
-278 RSSSYQV
+278 RTSGYQI

-290 RETTRRPG
+290 RETSRRPA

-316 TARRTMTIAQQLY
+316 TARRTMTVAQQLY

-344 YMRTDSTNMANEAV
+344 YMRTDSTNMAREAV
-358 QEARAVIGNRYG
+358 DEARAVIGNRYSK
-370 NDHVPASP
+370 DHVPASP
-378 RSFSR
+378 RAYTR

-402 DPESLRNSLSREQ
+402 DPESLRNSLNREQ

-430 MADAKFDQTT
+430 MADAKYDQTT

-445 SGAPSGVSHTLRVT
+445 SGGASGTSHTLRT
-459 GSIMTFAGYLAVY
+459 SGSILKFTGYLAVY
-472 REGLDEPD
+472 REGIDEPD
-480 ADSDEGRVLPDLA
+480 ADSDEGRILPDLQ

-498 NLRDVA
+498 DLRNV
-504 GTQRFTQPPPRY
+504 GGSQHFTQPPPRF

-551 ADNRFRPLKLGTAVS
+551 QENRFHPLKLGTAVS
-566 GLLAEYFPQVSSL
+566 GLLSEYFPEVVSL

-599 VPVLRDFYGPFNERI
+599 VPVLREFYGPFSERI
-614 DTAQEKIE
+614 DTAQAIIP

-633 ICPECGANMVIKRGR
+633 ICPECGTNMVIKRGR

-658 PGCRG
+658 PDCRG

-676 DCGGELVQ
+676 ECGGELVQ
-684 RSSRKSRRPFYG
+684 RSSRKSGRSFYG
-696 CSNYPNCNFLT
+696 CSNYPTCNFLS
-707 NQEPLPATLP
+707 NQEPLP
-717 RLRRSRCCHQ
+717 Q
-727 PNQRLLQRQGMRLA
+727 PCPDCAGLVLA
-741 GFPGRTHHRAAT
+741 SGRTNAA
-753 TGTPTRRSL
+753 
-762 NPSCHS
+762 CHNKECGWQGS
-768 ERSEESKD
+768 REELGAEQPERELVEV
-776 TITPPQA
+776 
-783 RNATPRSP
+783 